1 MNPFI
6 ITSYRGPDYFCNREV
21 ETERLHS
28 AVMNGRNI
36 VLTSLR
42 RMGKTGL
49 IKHAFHLLK
58 EKKAVYLFYID
69 IQQTTNLNEF
79 LNSLINGLLKD
90 QKTSFFNKL
99 LNYIKGFR
107 PVLSFDP
114 YTGAPEVSIGFT
126 DVSTSKTSIVSVFD
140 YLEKLDKRVVIAIDE
155 FQTIMQYKESSVE
168 AFLRSHIQHLQNV
181 SFIFSGS
188 STHILQSMFYSYSR
202 PFYQSAELL
211 NLERLHE
218 EVYTDYIKQHFE
230 NSKREIS
237 DELIQDCIL
246 WTDNHTFYVQ
256 YLLNMLWGSGQKKI
270 NQELIQGVKS
280 DIISSRSALYS
291 NYQLLLGEKQYKLLK
306 AIGLNGGVEKPNSG
320 EFLSKY
326 QLGAAST
333 VNSALNV
340 LIEKELIYKENQQ
353 YKVYDVFL
361 MRWFRGG

>member
-6 ITSYRGPDYFCNREV
+6 ITSYKGPAYFCNRKV
-21 ETERLHS
+21 ETDRLQS

-49 IKHAFHLLK
+49 IKHVFHFLK
-58 EKKAVYLFYID
+58 EKEQTYLFYID

-90 QKTSFFNKL
+90 QKTSFFDKIMDF
-99 LNYIKGFR
+99 IKGFR
-107 PVLSFDP
+107 PILSFDP
-114 YTGAPEVSIGFT
+114 FTGTPEVSIAHT
-126 DVSTSKTSIVSVFD
+126 NTSDSKTSILSVFD

-155 FQTIMQYKESSVE
+155 FQTITQYKESSVE

-188 STHILQSMFYSYSR
+188 STHILQAMFYSHSR

-211 NLERLHE
+211 NLERLQE
-218 EVYTDYIKQHFE
+218 DVYTDYIKQHFN
-230 NSKREIS
+230 NSKRQIS
-237 DELIQDCIL
+237 DGVIQNCL
-246 WTDNHTFYVQ
+246 SWTDNHTFYTQ
-256 YLLNMLWGSGQKKI
+256 YVLNMLWGSGQKHI
-270 NQELIQGVKS
+270 DQELLLSIQS
-280 DIISSRSALYS
+280 DIVSSRSALYS
-291 NYQLLLGEKQYKLLK
+291 NYQRLLGEKQYKLLK
-306 AIGLNGGVEKPNSG
+306 AIGLNNGVEKPSAG
-320 EFLSKY
+320 AFLLKY

-340 LIEKELIYKENQQ
+340 LLDKELIYKENQK

-361 MRWFRGG
+361 MRWFQS